1 MTTYEFNNTKSNIIK
16 ELENEILYEKILK
29 AQSLKALSKYINVT
43 LPTKDQIINLIDS
56 GILLKK
62 ILEIDNYD
70 DLIQILNPNYWCL
83 DSSDDTEE
91 EEEENYVVE
100 HKIIK
105 VLSIITEHFAKYDS
119 KDEKEKDN
127 AKIDK
132 MIENRKMFDECNE
145 NQRLEI
151 AKRKFEK
158 EMNSGVILTKLNRIS
173 NNDIN
178 QITKYFNLNDD
189 NIFFVDTV
197 EIVKGNI
204 LKDIKSQKMYKFV
217 TEAKSFSDLDLILN
231 SNHWIPLKSNFFTF
245 TL

>member
-16 ELENEILYEKILK
+16 ELENEILYEKISK
-29 AQSLKALSKYINVT
+29 AQSINALSKYINVT

-91 EEEENYVVE
+91 EENYVVE
-100 HKIIK
+100 HEMIETI
-105 VLSIITEHFAKYDS
+105 LINMERFTKYNS
-119 KDEKEKDN
+119 KDENEKYN

-217 TEAKSFSDLDLILN
+217 TEAKSFNDLDLILN
-231 SNHWIPLKSNFFTF
+231 SNHWIDVFKCYGQEY
-245 TL
+245 

>member
-91 EEEENYVVE
+91 EEENYVVE
-100 HKIIK
+100 HEMIETILINMKRF
-105 VLSIITEHFAKYDS
+105 TKYNS
-119 KDEKEKDN
+119 KDENEKYN

-158 EMNSGVILTKLNRIS
+158 EINSGVFLSKLNRIS

-197 EIVKGNI
+197 EIVKENI

-217 TEAKSFSDLDLILN
+217 TEAKSFNDLDLILN
-231 SNHWIPLKSNFFTF
+231 SNHWIDVFKCYGQEY
-245 TL
+245 

>member
-16 ELENEILYEKILK
+16 ELENEILYEKISK
-29 AQSLKALSKYINVT
+29 AQSINSLSKYINVT

-158 EMNSGVILTKLNRIS
+158 EIKSGVFLSKLNRIS
-173 NNDIN
+173 NNDID

-197 EIVKGNI
+197 EIVKENI

-217 TEAKSFSDLDLILN
+217 TEAKSFNDLDLILN
-231 SNHWIPLKSNFFTF
+231 SNHWIDVFKCYGQEY
-245 TL
+245 